1 MADDLLQV
9 DPAALR
15 TLASNLATVAADIR
29 AVGGSTEPLT
39 AVAHGLPGSQ
49 TGAACAGAAPRVAD
63 ALADVAARVGVTGDA
78 VGQAVSTFV
87 QAHAAFALELRRA
100 GGL

>member
-1 MADDLLQV
+1 MADDLLEV

-15 TLASNLATVAADIR
+15 TLASTLATVAADIK
-29 AVGGSTEPLT
+29 AVSGSTEPLT
-39 AVAHGLPGSQ
+39 GVAWGLPGAQ
-49 TGAACAGAAPRVAD
+49 TGAACAGAAPRITD
-63 ALADVAARVGVTGDA
+63 ALADVAVRVGVTGVA
-78 VGQAVSTFV
+78 VSQAVSTFL